1 MERDLDIKSSLA
13 IGTDVGLAAI
23 LSKDIYY
30 FGELLQHPL
39 ILNILEPCPD
49 TKWLVDLLRV
59 FSSGDLEEYD
69 VSLRLLL
76 LASS

>member
-1 MERDLDIKSSLA
+1 MERDLDTKSSLA

-39 ILNILEPCPD
+39 ILNILEPCSD

-69 VSLRLLL
+69 VRLRLLL
-76 LASS
+76 SASF